1 VSREL
6 RRIYLVESILGIFG
20 IDTKNEILVEI
31 FYPWDPT
38 YIADALTKQAKGEIT
53 KEVRKAVE
61 KSIEIGFTELVF
73 FNRNLALRLK
83 NIMGLDVKTEED
95 NQSLSFLASS
105 FEEIARRQGKDAFQF
120 YELNR
125 QVSILLAREAVSESI
140 SRREALIIQ
149 AVHLLNELDKSL
161 NSLSSVLKEW
171 YGLHF
176 PELNK
181 LIDDNRVYALVVK
194 SFGDKTHLD
203 SKKFAEIGVQ
213 QAEKILRAAK
223 KSMGATLNDM
233 DIQPI
238 RQLSEHL
245 LTLYDYRKD
254 LEDYIAN
261 LVMELSPN
269 LSEVAGPLLSAKLI
283 EKAKGLRKLSVMPSS
298 RIQLLG
304 AEKAMFRA
312 LKTGSKPPK
321 HGLVFQHQLVHNSPK
336 KYRGRVARLLS
347 AKISLAARADYFSG
361 RSIIP
366 QLKAELA
373 KIAEASKQA
382 G

>member
-1 VSREL
+1 MSREVGRL
-6 RRIYLVESILGIFG
+6 YLLESILGVFG
-20 IDTKNEILVEI
+20 INAKNEILVEI

-38 YIADALTKQAKGEIT
+38 RIADALTKQAKGEIT
-53 KEVRKAVE
+53 EEVRKAVE
-61 KSIEIGFTELVF
+61 KSGKIGFTELVF
-73 FNRNLALRLK
+73 SNRNLALTVK
-83 NIMGLDVKTEED
+83 NRMGLDVQTEEE
-95 NQSLSFLASS
+95 NPALSFLASS
-105 FEEIARRQGKDAFQF
+105 FEEIARRQGKDTAQF
-120 YELNR
+120 YELNH
-125 QVSILLAREAVSESI
+125 QVSLLLARGAVSESI
-140 SRREALIIQ
+140 SKRESLIIQ

-176 PELNK
+176 PELNR
-181 LIDDNRVYALVVK
+181 LIDDNRTYALVVK
-194 SFGDKTHLD
+194 AFGGKMHID
-203 SKKFAEIGVQ
+203 SKKLAEIGVQ
-213 QAEKILRAAK
+213 QAERILRASK
-223 KSMGATLNDM
+223 ESMGTTLSDM
-233 DIQPI
+233 DLHPI

-245 LTLYDYRKD
+245 LTLHDYRKD
-254 LEDYIAN
+254 LEDYIAS
-261 LVMELSPN
+261 LVMEVSPN
-269 LSEVAGPLLSAKLI
+269 LSEVAGPLLAAKLL

-336 KYRGRVARLLS
+336 KFRGRVARLLS

-366 QLKAELA
+366 QLKEELA
-373 KIAEASKQA
+373 KITEAIKKTR
-382 G
+382 